1 METTTSTSQRWS
13 GFVGAELV
21 DTAIH
26 SRREGVSNLGKQ
38 DNEGASIC
46 GRQGSEDL
54 VHRLEPYD
62 GREFSRLLTGRS
74 ERDDARTSVIRALF
88 ASHQAVARES
98 VDGVGDR
105 SGRETQQVGQGGLV
119 HRTALTQVHQNL
131 GP

>member
-62 GREFSRLLTGRS
+62 RREFSRLLTGGS
-74 ERDDARTSVIRALF
+74 ERDDARTSVIRALC
-88 ASHQAVARES
+88 AGNQTVTHQGI
-98 VDGVGDR
+98 DGVGDR
-105 SGRETQQVGQGGLV
+105 SGRETQKARQRCL
-119 HRTALTQVHQNL
+119 
-131 GP
+131 